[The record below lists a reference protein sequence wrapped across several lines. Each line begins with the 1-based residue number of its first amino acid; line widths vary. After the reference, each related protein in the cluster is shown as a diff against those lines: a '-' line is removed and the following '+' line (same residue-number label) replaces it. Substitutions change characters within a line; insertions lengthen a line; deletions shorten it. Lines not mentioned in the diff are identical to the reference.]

1 MFMLARQLAIGFGI
15 AIILPLLIY
24 YGVRTVYPP
33 PAMEQTPVAEQ
44 YNAQATPEERLKNAQ
59 KQRDRQTAYRTKAKV
74 FARVLIVVSTP
85 IGIAAIFAG
94 AYVANV
100 AVGTG
105 LILGGTLTVAH
116 GYWGYWSYADDWLRF
131 VSLILGL
138 VVLLFVGDRT
148 VGQHLK
154 AGPT

>member
-1 MFMLARQLAIGFGI
+1 MLARQLAIGFGI

-24 YGVRTVYPP
+24 YGIRTVYPP
-33 PAMEQTPVAEQ
+33 PVMEQTPVAEQ
-44 YNAQATPEERLKNAQ
+44 YNPHATPEERRTNAQ
-59 KQRDRQTAYRTKAKV
+59 NQRNRQTAYSANAKE
-74 FARVLIVVSTP
+74 FARVLIIVSTP
-85 IGIAAIFAG
+85 IGIAAILAG

-105 LILGGTLTVAH
+105 LILGGILTVAH

-138 VVLLFVGDRT
+138 VVLLFVGNRT

-154 AGPT
+154 SGPI